1 MRIIF
6 KFKDFQEWVNQSDT
20 LKRKLIPKIY
30 TAVVTP
36 RGIELLPVMAT
47 KHLHVILVEI
57 SDEKEYEKMIE
68 FLRNQ
73 GFENIP
79 FGIVE
84 PITG

>member
-6 KFKDFQEWVNQSDT
+6 RRFQDFHEWINQSDT
-20 LKRKLIPKIY
+20 LKRKLVPKIY

-36 RGIELLPVMAT
+36 RGVELLPVMAT

-57 SDEKEYEKMIE
+57 SDETELEKMME
-68 FLRNQ
+68 FLKSR
-73 GFENIP
+73 GFEKLP

-84 PITG
+84 PVT